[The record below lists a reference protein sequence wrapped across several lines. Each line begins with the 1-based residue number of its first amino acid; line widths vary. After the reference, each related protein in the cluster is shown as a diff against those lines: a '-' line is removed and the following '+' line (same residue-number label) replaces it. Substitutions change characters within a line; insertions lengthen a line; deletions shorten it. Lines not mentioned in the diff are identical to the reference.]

1 MTSETII
8 SLLLVLVALAV
19 LVAATAAEA
28 AVLFASRLRVRGF
41 ANKGIPNAAML
52 DTYVQ
57 ERQTVMGVLAVG
69 RGVAV
74 VLGIAAGTFLMMRER
89 DSTWATLAVTM
100 AVALAA
106 LVLLE
111 AVPRVIVSRSPERW
125 GLRLVPVMRAFRLL
139 FGLPLRILNAL
150 IGLLPVG
157 AARRE
162 GASGTDE
169 DEEELLRL
177 VELREEQGG
186 IENGELQMIRRIAG
200 MVDTAVREIMVPRID
215 IVAEEADASVDDVLR
230 AVMERGF
237 SRIPIYDET
246 IDDIV
251 GVVHAKD
258 LLQFLADGQRPN
270 SLGEIARP
278 PYFVPEVKHIDE
290 LLAELR
296 EQRIQL
302 AIVVDE
308 YGGTAGLVTIEDVL
322 EEIVGEIQDEY
333 DREEAAIE
341 RLNDGEAIMDARVGL
356 DELNEMFD
364 LQIEGEDYDTV
375 GGFVYHQLG
384 RMPAPGDEVQ
394 ADGLDLRVI
403 SVLGRRI
410 KKIRV
415 TKVSVEAGAAD
426 EEKPA

>member
-1 MTSETII
+1 MTSDTII
-8 SLLLVLVALAV
+8 SLLLVIVALAV
-19 LVAATAAEA
+19 LVAATAAQV
-28 AVLFASRLRVRGF
+28 AVLFASRLRVRGL
-41 ANKGIPNAAML
+41 AAKGIPNAAAL

-57 ERQTVMGVLAVG
+57 ERQTFMGVLAAG
-69 RGVAV
+69 RGVAL
-74 VLGIAAGTFLMMRER
+74 VLGIAAGTFLMLRER
-89 DSTWATLAVTM
+89 DNTWATLAVTM
-100 AVALAA
+100 AVALGM
-106 LVLLE
+106 LVLVE

-125 GLRLVPVMRAFRLL
+125 GLRLVPVMRGFELF
-139 FGLPLRILNAL
+139 FGLPMRALNSL
-150 IGLLPVG
+150 IGLLPAG
-157 AARRE
+157 QARRD
-162 GASGTDE
+162 GASGIDE

-186 IENGELQMIRRIAG
+186 MENGELEMIRRIAG

-278 PYFVPEVKHIDE
+278 PFFVPEVKHIDE
-290 LLAELR
+290 LLTELR

-333 DREEAAIE
+333 DREEATIE
-341 RLNDGEAIMDARVGL
+341 RLNDTEAIMDARVGL

-364 LQIEGEDYDTV
+364 LQIEGDDYDTV

-394 ADGLDLRVI
+394 ADGLHLRVI

-415 TKVSVEAGAAD
+415 AKAPLEAEAKE
-426 EEKPA
+426 EEKAT

>member
-1 MTSETII
+1 MTSDTLI
-8 SLLLVLVALAV
+8 SLLLVIVALAV
-19 LVAATAAEA
+19 LVAATAAQV

-41 ANKGIPNAAML
+41 AGKGIPNAAAL

-57 ERQTVMGVLAVG
+57 ERQTFMGVLAAG
-69 RGVAV
+69 RGVAL
-74 VLGIAAGTFLMMRER
+74 VLGIAAGTFLMLRER
-89 DSTWATLAVTM
+89 DNTWATLAMTM
-100 AVALAA
+100 AVALGA
-106 LVLLE
+106 LVLVE

-125 GLRLVPVMRAFRLL
+125 GLRLVPVMRGFELF
-139 FGLPLRILNAL
+139 FGLPMRALNSL
-150 IGLLPVG
+150 IGLLPAG
-157 AARRE
+157 QARRD
-162 GASGTDE
+162 GASGIDE

-186 IENGELQMIRRIAG
+186 IENGELEMIRRIAG

-278 PYFVPEVKHIDE
+278 PFFVPEVKHIDE
-290 LLAELR
+290 LLTELR

-333 DREEAAIE
+333 DREEATIE
-341 RLNDGEAIMDARVGL
+341 RLNDTEAIMDARVGL

-364 LQIEGEDYDTV
+364 LQIEGDDYDTV

-394 ADGLDLRVI
+394 ADGLHLRVI

-415 TKVSVEAGAAD
+415 AKAPLEAEAKED
-426 EEKPA
+426 EKAT